1 MRIHDKLAQLG
12 LDEVRSMRRVGA
24 FEPRIDRNT
33 VEAAL
38 ARIRAR
44 AQALAAGRVPWETL
58 KADRDFGRP

>member
-1 MRIHDKLAQLG
+1 
-12 LDEVRSMRRVGA
+12 MRRVGA